1 MKISISYLLMKYQRW
16 EFFKFWVFFFSSY
29 CSLIALL
36 LMCSAIMWWSCNVI
50 KRSNSLREEV
60 MFLRTQKTD
69 SQNEIKIDLYFES
82 IESISFNNSSIECF
96 VFLLIFF
103 CSVTDMILSSSAT
116 LNSQS
121 HEDIL
126 NKTVEKLQDYLSM
139 R

>member
-1 MKISISYLLMKYQRW
+1 
-16 EFFKFWVFFFSSY
+16 
-29 CSLIALL
+29 
-36 LMCSAIMWWSCNVI
+36 
-50 KRSNSLREEV
+50 

-69 SQNEIKIDLYFES
+69 SRNEIKIDLYFES

-96 VFLLIFF
+96 IFLLIFF